1 VKTLRR
7 EPLLFLTI
15 CGIFLVLALFVV
27 YPVLRVVLYPALGDF
42 LALPA
47 TERYVTATLHTGVIV
62 LLSTTTATLVGF
74 LFAYTV
80 TRTNVPGRRLFRAIG
95 ILPLFSPPFMIAFSY
110 ILMFGRNGLVTYSL
124 FGSRLN
130 IIGWHGLWLSQTIA
144 FFPIAALVMEGVLQ
158 SIAPSLEYAARNMGA
173 GGWRVFRTVVLPL
186 ARPGVAGAALL
197 VAIYVLADFGN
208 PVMIAGHYT
217 VLPTEAWARISG
229 WGDITGAAVLSSV
242 LLVPA
247 FGLFLVQRY
256 WVGRRQYTTITGKVV
271 MLAIPATP
279 WYVRWPL
286 FAFCTLI
293 SLLIL
298 CVFVG
303 LLAGAFSR
311 GWGFDYT
318 PTLKH
323 WQDVWANAQALAN
336 SLAFAAVGA
345 TVASLLSVLTAYLV
359 SRKAFPGRGLLD
371 FVAILP
377 AAVPGVVFGIGYSLS
392 FNAPPLDLYGTAA
405 IVILSMVFWNIP
417 MGYQTGIG
425 RLKQIAPSLGEA
437 AANMGAGSLRT
448 FWDVELPLLKS
459 SLVSAFVVS
468 FIRAVTTLSVVV
480 FLVTSHNVV
489 ATFTIL
495 NLANDGYRGAAAALT
510 TALLLLAAGVLALSR
525 LLFGRQVELFKI

>member
-1 VKTLRR
+1 MKRLGR
-7 EPLLFLTI
+7 EPLLL
-15 CGIFLVLALFVV
+15 LALAAVFLSLGLFVI
-27 YPVLRVVLYPALGDF
+27 YPVLRVVLYPSVRDF
-42 LALPA
+42 LALPGN
-47 TERYVTATLHTGVIV
+47 ERYVAATLHTGVILV
-62 LLSTTTATLVGF
+62 LSTTTATLLGF

-80 TRTNVPGRRLFRAIG
+80 TRTTVPGRRLFRTIAL
-95 ILPLFSPPFMIAFSY
+95 LPLFSPPFMIAFSY
-110 ILMFGRNGLVTYSL
+110 ILMFGRNGLITYSL
-124 FGSRLN
+124 LGTRFN

-173 GGWRVFRTVVLPL
+173 RGWQVFRTVVLPL

-197 VAIYVLADFGN
+197 VGIYVLADFGN

-229 WGDITGAAVLSSV
+229 WGDVAGAAVLSSV

-247 FGLFLVQRY
+247 LGLFLLQRY
-256 WVGRRQYTTITGKVV
+256 WVGRRQYTTITGKVAT
-271 MLAIPATP
+271 LAIPPTP

-286 FAFCTLI
+286 FAVCGLV

-303 LLAGAFSR
+303 LLAGAFSQ

-318 PTLKH
+318 PTLRH
-323 WQDVWANAQALAN
+323 WRDVLANAQALVH
-336 SLAFAAVGA
+336 SLVFAGVAA
-345 TVASLLSVLTAYLV
+345 TLSSLLSILASYLV
-359 SRKAFPGRGLLD
+359 SRKVFPGRGLLD

-377 AAVPGVVFGIGYSLS
+377 AAVPGVVFGIGYSMA
-392 FNAPPLDLYGTAA
+392 FNAPPLDLYGTAS
-405 IVILSMVFWNIP
+405 IVVLSMIFWNIP

-437 AANMGAGSLRT
+437 ASNMGAGSLRT
-448 FWDVELPLLKS
+448 FWDIELPLLKS
-459 SLVSAFVVS
+459 SLISAFVVS
-468 FIRAVTTLSVVV
+468 FIRAVTTLSVIV
-480 FLVTSHNVV
+480 FLVTSRNVV

-510 TALLLLAAGVLALSR
+510 TALLLTTAAVLVLSR
-525 LLFGRQVELFKI
+525 LLFGRNVELFKI

>member
-1 VKTLRR
+1 MKKLMR
-7 EPLLFLTI
+7 EPLLLASI
-15 CGIFLVLALFVV
+15 AAIFMALGLFVI
-27 YPVLRVVLYPALGDF
+27 YPVLRVLFYPSLRDF
-42 LALPA
+42 LGLP
-47 TERYVTATLHTGVIV
+47 TNERYVTATLHTFIIV
-62 LLSTTTATLVGF
+62 VLSTTSATVVGF
-74 LFAYTV
+74 LFAYTF
-80 TRTNVPGRRLFRAIG
+80 TRTTVPCKALFRSIA

-110 ILMFGRNGLVTYSL
+110 ILIFGRNGLVTYTL
-124 FGSRLN
+124 LGTRYN

-158 SIAPSLEYAARNMGA
+158 SIAPSLEYAARNLGA
-173 GGWRVFRTVVLPL
+173 SGWRLFRTVTLPL

-229 WGDITGAAVLSSV
+229 WGDVTGAAVLSAV

-247 FGLFLVQRY
+247 FGLFLAQRY
-256 WVGRRQYTTITGKVV
+256 WVGRRQYFTITGKVA
-271 MLAIPATP
+271 LLTLPPTP
-279 WYVRWPL
+279 GYLKWP
-286 FAFCTLI
+286 FFTFCTVV
-293 SLLIL
+293 STLIL
-298 CVFVG
+298 LVFLG
-303 LLAGAFSR
+303 LLAGAFCR

-323 WQDVWANAQALAN
+323 WQDVLAN
-336 SLAFAAVGA
+336 GRSLIHSLAFASAAA
-345 TVASLLSVLTAYLV
+345 TISSLLSIFTSYLV
-359 SRKAFPGRGLLD
+359 SRKSFPGRGLLD

-377 AAVPGVVFGIGYSLS
+377 AAIPGVVFGIGYSLA
-392 FNAPPLDLYGTAA
+392 FNVPPFDLYGTAT
-405 IVILSMVFWNIP
+405 IIILSMIFWSIP

-437 AANMGAGSLRT
+437 ASNLGAGSLRT

-468 FIRAVTTLSVVV
+468 FIRAVTTLSVIV
-480 FLVTSHNVV
+480 FLVTNRNVV

-510 TALLLLAAGVLALSR
+510 TALLALSCIVLAVSR
-525 LLFGRQVELFKI
+525 LLFGRNVELFRI

>member
-1 VKTLRR
+1 MKRLLR
-7 EPLLFLTI
+7 EPLLLTTI
-15 CGIFLVLALFVV
+15 IVIFAALGLFVI
-27 YPVLRVVLYPALGDF
+27 YPVLRVLLYPSLRDF
-42 LALPA
+42 LALPGN
-47 TERYVTATLHTGVIV
+47 ERYITATLHTCVIV
-62 LLSTTTATLVGF
+62 ILSTSSATVVGF
-74 LFAYTV
+74 LFAYTF
-80 TRTNVPGRRLFRAIG
+80 TRTTVPLKRLFRGIA

-110 ILMFGRNGLVTYSL
+110 ILMFGRNGLVTYTL
-124 FGSRLN
+124 LGTRYN

-158 SIAPSLEYAARNMGA
+158 SIAPSLEYAARNLGA
-173 GGWRVFRTVVLPL
+173 SGWRLFWTVILPL
-186 ARPGVAGAALL
+186 ARPGVTGAALL

-229 WGDITGAAVLSSV
+229 WGDVTGAAVLSS
-242 LLVPA
+242 LMLIPA
-247 FGLFLVQRY
+247 VGLFLAQRY

-271 MLAIPATP
+271 LLTPPPTP

-286 FAFCTLI
+286 FAFCTLV

-298 CVFVG
+298 CVFLG

-318 PTLKH
+318 PTLQH
-323 WQDVWANAQALAN
+323 WQDVLAN
-336 SLAFAAVGA
+336 GRALINSLVFAAA
-345 TVASLLSVLTAYLV
+345 AAIISSLLAIVASYLV
-359 SRKAFPGRGLLD
+359 ARKSFPGRGLLD
-371 FVAILP
+371 FVSILP
-377 AAVPGVVFGIGYSLS
+377 AAIPGVVFGIGYSLA

-405 IVILSMVFWNIP
+405 IIILSLMSWNIP
-417 MGYQTGIG
+417 MGYQTGTG

-437 AANMGAGSLRT
+437 ASNLGAGSLRT

-468 FIRAVTTLSVVV
+468 FIRAVTTLSVIV
-480 FLVTSHNVV
+480 FLVTNRNVV

-510 TALLLLAAGVLALSR
+510 TALLALTCIVLAASR
-525 LLFGRQVELFKI
+525 LLFGRNVELFRI

>member
-7 EPLLFLTI
+7 EPLLFLLVA
-15 CGIFLVLALFVV
+15 GIFGLLAVF
-27 YPVLRVVLYPALGDF
+27 VLYPILRVLCYPSLKDF

-47 TERYVTATLHTGVIV
+47 TDRYVTATLHTGVIV

-74 LFAYTV
+74 LFAYTT
-80 TRTNVPGRRLFRAIG
+80 TRTNVPGRRLFRAIAL
-95 ILPLFSPPFMIAFSY
+95 LPLFSPPFMIAFSY

-124 FGSRLN
+124 FGSRFN

-173 GGWRVFRTVVLPL
+173 GGWQVFRTVTLPL

-208 PVMIAGHYT
+208 PVMIAVHYT

-229 WGDITGAAVLSSV
+229 WGDVSGAAVLSSV

-247 FGLFLVQRY
+247 FGLFLLQRY
-256 WVGRRQYTTITGKVV
+256 WVGRRQYTTITGKVA
-271 MLAIPATP
+271 MLAIPRTP
-279 WYVRWPL
+279 WFTRWPL
-286 FAFCTLI
+286 FGACALVC
-293 SLLIL
+293 LLIL

-318 PTLKH
+318 PTLRH
-323 WQDVWANAQALAN
+323 WADVLAN
-336 SLAFAAVGA
+336 GRALIHSLAFAGIAAMVG
-345 TVASLLSVLTAYLV
+345 SLLSILTSYLV
-359 SRKAFPGRGLLD
+359 SRKTFPGRGLLD

-377 AAVPGVVFGIGYSLS
+377 AAVPGVVFGIGYSLG
-392 FNAPPLDLYGTAA
+392 FNAWPLDLYGTAA
-405 IVILSMVFWNIP
+405 IVVLSMIFWNIP

-468 FIRAVTTLSVVV
+468 FIRAVTTLSVIV
-480 FLVTSHNVV
+480 FLVTSRNVV

-510 TALLLLAAGVLALSR
+510 TALLLLTAAALALSR
-525 LLFGRQVELFKI
+525 LLFGRNVELFKI

>member
-1 VKTLRR
+1 MKILRR
-7 EPLLFLTI
+7 EPLLSLAVSA
-15 CGIFLVLALFVV
+15 IFLILGVFVI
-27 YPVLRVVLYPALGDF
+27 YPVLRVLFYPRPADF

-47 TERYVTATLHTGVIV
+47 TDRYVTATIHTAVIV
-62 LLSTTTATLVGF
+62 LLSTTTATLLGF
-74 LFAYTV
+74 VFAYTA
-80 TRTNVPGRRLFRAIG
+80 TRTTVPGRRLFRAIAL
-95 ILPLFSPPFMIAFSY
+95 LPLFSPPFMIAFSY
-110 ILMFGRNGLVTYSL
+110 ILMFGRNGLVTYTI
-124 FGSRLN
+124 FGSRMN

-173 GGWRVFRTVVLPL
+173 GGWQVFRTVLFPL

-229 WGDITGAAVLSSV
+229 WGDVTGAAVLSSV
-242 LLVPA
+242 LLIPA
-247 FGLFLVQRY
+247 LGLFLLQRY
-256 WVGRRQYTTITGKVV
+256 WVGRRQYTTITGKVA
-271 MLAIPATP
+271 MLAIPPTP
-279 WYVRWPL
+279 AYVRWPL
-286 FAFCTLI
+286 FALCATV

-318 PTLKH
+318 PTLRH
-323 WQDVWANAQALAN
+323 WQDVLAN
-336 SLAFAAVGA
+336 SQALIHSLVFAG
-345 TVASLLSVLTAYLV
+345 VAAMASSLLSILAAYLV
-359 SRKAFPGRGLLD
+359 SRKTFPGRRLLD

-377 AAVPGVVFGIGYSLS
+377 AAIPGVVFGIGYSMG
-392 FNAPPLDLYGTAA
+392 FNARPLDLYGTAA
-405 IVILSMVFWNIP
+405 IVILSMIFWNIP

-437 AANMGAGSLRT
+437 AANLGAGSLRT
-448 FWDVELPLLKS
+448 FWDIEMPLLKS

-468 FIRAVTTLSVVV
+468 FIRAVTTLSVIV
-480 FLVTSHNVV
+480 FLVTSRNVV

-510 TALLLLAAGVLALSR
+510 TALLLLTAIVLACSR
-525 LLFGRQVELFKI
+525 LAFGRSVELFKI

>member
-1 VKTLRR
+1 MRRLLR
-7 EPLLFLTI
+7 EPLLFATM
-15 CGIFLVLALFVV
+15 GIIFVALGLFVM
-27 YPVLRVVLYPALGDF
+27 YPLLRVLFYPSPRDF
-42 LALPA
+42 LSLPA
-47 TERYVTATLHTGVIV
+47 NDRYLTATLHTFAMVV
-62 LLSTTTATLVGF
+62 LSTTSATVVGF
-74 LFAYTV
+74 LFAYSF
-80 TRTNVPGRRLFRAIG
+80 TRTSVPGRTLFRTIA

-110 ILMFGRNGLVTYSL
+110 ILIFGRNGLITYTL
-124 FGSRLN
+124 LGTRYN

-144 FFPIAALVMEGVLQ
+144 FFPLAALVMEGVLA
-158 SIAPSLEYAARNMGA
+158 SIAPSLEYAARTLGA
-173 GGWRVFRTVVLPL
+173 SGWRLFRTVTLPL

-229 WGDITGAAVLSSV
+229 WGDVTGAAVLSSA

-247 FGLFLVQRY
+247 FGLFLAQRY
-256 WVGRRQYTTITGKVV
+256 WVGRRQYTTITGKVA
-271 MLAIPATP
+271 LLSLPPTP
-279 WYVRWPL
+279 WYIKWPL
-286 FAFCTLI
+286 FAFCTII

-298 CVFVG
+298 CVYLG

-323 WQDVWANAQALAN
+323 WQDVLAN
-336 SLAFAAVGA
+336 SRALIHSLTFAAVAA
-345 TVASLLSVLTAYLV
+345 TVSSVLSILASYLV
-359 SRKAFPGRGLLD
+359 SRKTFPGRRLLD

-377 AAVPGVVFGIGYSLS
+377 AAIPGVVFGIGYSLA

-405 IVILSMVFWNIP
+405 IIILSMIFWNIP

-425 RLKQIAPSLGEA
+425 RFKQIAPSLGEA
-437 AANMGAGSLRT
+437 ASTMGAGSLRT
-448 FWDVELPLLKS
+448 FCDIELPLLKS

-468 FIRAVTTLSVVV
+468 FIRAVTTLSVIV
-480 FLVTSHNVV
+480 FLVTNRNVV

-510 TALLLLAAGVLALSR
+510 TALLALTGIVLAASR
-525 LLFGRQVELFKI
+525 LLFGRHVELFRI

>member
-1 VKTLRR
+1 MKRLGR
-7 EPLLFLTI
+7 EPLLLLALA
-15 CGIFLVLALFVV
+15 GIFLALGLFVI
-27 YPVLRVVLYPALGDF
+27 YPVLRVVLYPSLRDF
-42 LALPA
+42 LALPGN
-47 TERYVTATLHTGVIV
+47 ERYVAATLHTGVILV
-62 LLSTTTATLVGF
+62 LSTSTATLVGF

-80 TRTNVPGRRLFRAIG
+80 TRTTVPGRRLFRAIG
-95 ILPLFSPPFMIAFSY
+95 LLPLFSPPFMIAFSY
-110 ILMFGRNGLVTYSL
+110 ILMFGRNGLITYSL
-124 FGSRLN
+124 LGTRFN

-158 SIAPSLEYAARNMGA
+158 SIAPSLEYAARNLGA
-173 GGWRVFRTVVLPL
+173 SGWQVFRTVVLPL

-197 VAIYVLADFGN
+197 VGIYVLADFGN

-229 WGDITGAAVLSSV
+229 WGDVAGAAVLSSV

-247 FGLFLVQRY
+247 LGLFVLQRY
-256 WVGRRQYTTITGKVV
+256 WVGRRQYTTITGKVA
-271 MLAIPATP
+271 MLAIPPTP

-286 FAFCTLI
+286 FGLCSLVC
-293 SLLIL
+293 LLIL

-303 LLAGAFSR
+303 LLAGAFSQ

-318 PTLKH
+318 PTLRH
-323 WQDVWANAQALAN
+323 WRDVLAN
-336 SLAFAAVGA
+336 TRALVHSLVFAGVAA
-345 TVASLLSVLTAYLV
+345 TVSSLLSILASYLV

-377 AAVPGVVFGIGYSLS
+377 AAVPGVVFGIGYSMA
-392 FNAPPLDLYGTAA
+392 FNAPPLDLYGTAS
-405 IVILSMVFWNIP
+405 IVVLSMIFWNIP

-437 AANMGAGSLRT
+437 ASNMGAGSLRT
-448 FWDVELPLLKS
+448 FWDIELPLLKS
-459 SLVSAFVVS
+459 SLISAFVVS
-468 FIRAVTTLSVVV
+468 FIRAVTTLSVIV
-480 FLVTSHNVV
+480 FLVTSRNVV

-510 TALLLLAAGVLALSR
+510 TALLVTTAAVLVLSR
-525 LLFGRQVELFKI
+525 LLFGRNVELFKI